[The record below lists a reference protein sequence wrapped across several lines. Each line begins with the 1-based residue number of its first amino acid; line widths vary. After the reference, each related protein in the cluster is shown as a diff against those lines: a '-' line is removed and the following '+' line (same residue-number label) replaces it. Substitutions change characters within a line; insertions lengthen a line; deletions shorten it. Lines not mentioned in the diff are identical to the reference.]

1 MLAAPEKGAKTNGP
15 KQSETDATPGD
26 GGCGR
31 PPLTEPA
38 APARRAWRTREPPW
52 HGARRRAAATSWRL
66 RTGVQRRARGSAAG
80 TRGADLARG
89 RRHRPAS
96 AGQPASDL
104 TCDITD
110 SLKCFGRVAG
120 RNKRDFK
127 LPNLRILVIYANLT
141 ALVCLMSGVSDRFLL
156 QRSSTGGR
164 CTACRVSA
172 SEASG

>member
-1 MLAAPEKGAKTNGP
+1 MTMRLLMEGVGGGGRPQWQRRAPSDAARSSGAGRRDWVAWRRVAELAGRSGVLAAPEKGAKTNGP

-104 TCDITD
+104 TCD
-110 SLKCFGRVAG
+110 
-120 RNKRDFK
+120 
-127 LPNLRILVIYANLT
+127 
-141 ALVCLMSGVSDRFLL
+141 M
-156 QRSSTGGR
+156 
-164 CTACRVSA
+164 
-172 SEASG
+172 